1 MKSLFLTRADFETIL
16 DPGDYGKQNLDES
29 YMNKYAKD
37 VACSYCFKSVYV
49 DEKFS
54 QPFKLYLDED
64 VVRSMLKESKY
75 CSESM
80 KKKFNKDLGLTKKD
94 EEDFEKSTKCWSC
107 DNSYTDGDIEVLH
120 MEIVI
125 SSLNQRISQSKEL

>member
-1 MKSLFLTRADFETIL
+1 
-16 DPGDYGKQNLDES
+16 
-29 YMNKYAKD
+29 
-37 VACSYCFKSVYV
+37 
-49 DEKFS
+49 
-54 QPFKLYLDED
+54 
-64 VVRSMLKESKY
+64 MLKESKY

-80 KKKFNKDLGLTKKD
+80 KKKFIKDLGLTKKD

>member
-1 MKSLFLTRADFETIL
+1 
-16 DPGDYGKQNLDES
+16 
-29 YMNKYAKD
+29 
-37 VACSYCFKSVYV
+37 
-49 DEKFS
+49 
-54 QPFKLYLDED
+54 
-64 VVRSMLKESKY
+64 MLKESKY

-125 SSLNQRISQSKEL
+125 SSLNFTI